1 MRYVKMP
8 WTVAAA
14 AEELGMSVSGVKK
27 LLRNN
32 RLARFPVHGDVILI
46 TGESMDRLRGRE
58 IDGRKLRYKREPAT
72 NYPSA
77 IDLLKH

>member
-1 MRYVKMP
+1 MRYIKMP

-14 AEELGMSVSGVKK
+14 AEELGMSVSGVRK

-32 RLARFPVHGDVILI
+32 RLARFPVHGDVVLI

-58 IDGRKLRYKREPAT
+58 IDGRKLRHKKEADVD
-72 NYPSA
+72 YPST
-77 IDLLKH
+77 IDLLKE